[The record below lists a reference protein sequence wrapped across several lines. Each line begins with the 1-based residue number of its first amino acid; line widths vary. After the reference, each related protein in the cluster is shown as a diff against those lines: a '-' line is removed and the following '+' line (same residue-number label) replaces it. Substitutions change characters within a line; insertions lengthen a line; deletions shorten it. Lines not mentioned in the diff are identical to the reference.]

1 MWRWPG
7 AVLRRS
13 NSSIRSTLGLLVVLT
28 VLVSGLASVTT
39 GARTAVEREL
49 LRSGGLTQLDVS
61 SLETGRAVREL
72 DAENLDRVRDVAHV
86 VEAVP
91 DHVSSIYTGS
101 ADPNAPTFDLTTH
114 SWRPST
120 RPTIVR
126 GEVPRPLRPG
136 QLVLPVHGSGVDFN
150 RFVGE
155 ELPVAY
161 TRATGERS
169 GTPAHT
175 TFEVV
180 ATYDPGW
187 RFDGPDTAY
196 VAPETAAVLAAAKAG
211 MSPERYRSTTGAT
224 SAVVSVSEQR
234 NVPTVVEKLRELG
247 FSASPVA
254 DRVRNLPG
262 VLGAAELGYRI
273 GILVVLAVAV
283 LTGSSSA
290 RSGLHHRF
298 SELAVP
304 RIPGDSVSGIRRI
317 PLGGTV
323 LTGLLAG
330 VVGGTAGFGGALLLR
345 GSLERLLGLEV
356 GVTDM
361 LPSPLWGAALVLAPP
376 IGLAVGA
383 LLGGHVALRRDP
395 HTPAR
400 SQA

>member
-1 MWRWPG
+1 M
-7 AVLRRS
+7 
-13 NSSIRSTLGLLVVLT
+13 
-28 VLVSGLASVTT
+28 
-39 GARTAVEREL
+39 

-61 SLETGRAVREL
+61 SLETGGAVREL

-91 DHVSSIYTGS
+91 DYVSSIYTGS

-136 QLVLPVHGSGVDFN
+136 QLVLPSRGSGVDFD

-155 ELPVAY
+155 ELPVAH

-175 TFEVV
+175 SFEVV

-196 VAPETAAVLAAAKAG
+196 VAPETAAMLAAAKAG
-211 MSPERYRSTTGAT
+211 MPPERYRSTTGAT
-224 SAVVSVSEQR
+224 SAVVSVTEQR
-234 NVPTVVEKLRELG
+234 YVPAVVEKLRGLG

-262 VLGAAELGYRI
+262 VLGAAELGHRI

-283 LTGSSSA
+283 LTGSSNA
-290 RSGLHHRF
+290 RSGIRGRL

-304 RIPGDSVSGIRRI
+304 RTPGDSVSGIRRI
-317 PLGGTV
+317 LLGEAV

-330 VVGGTAGFGGALLLR
+330 VIGGTAGFGGALLLR
-345 GSLERLLGLEV
+345 GPLEGLLGLEV
-356 GVTDM
+356 SITGM
-361 LPSPLWGAALVLAPP
+361 LPSPLWGSALVLAPLV
-376 IGLAVGA
+376 GLAVGT

-395 HTPAR
+395 YPLAR